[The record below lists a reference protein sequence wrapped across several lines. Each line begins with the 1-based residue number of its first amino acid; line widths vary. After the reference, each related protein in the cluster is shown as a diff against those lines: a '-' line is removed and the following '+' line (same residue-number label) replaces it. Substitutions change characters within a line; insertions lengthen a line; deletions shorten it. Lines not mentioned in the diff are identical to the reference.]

1 MKLSTGK
8 VAFPIE
14 FDNGDKAVIYFNPND
29 RGIQERIKGF
39 EASVEKRIKE
49 IDLEKYKS
57 RFDDGK
63 SFNFDLENP
72 DKIIDALLEMPSED
86 LASLQ
91 DKLDAINEIENEYND
106 KTKEELNYVFGDNIS
121 DVVFKYC
128 QPFHMIP
135 VTDENGV
142 VQKDADGEDKKEPY
156 IMLFIRWLAIE
167 MGKYGAK
174 NKSAMDKHI
183 AKYSK

>member
-39 EASVEKRIKE
+39 EKSVEKRIKE

-57 RFDDGK
+57 RFEGASIDI
-63 SFNFDLENP
+63 DLNNP
-72 DKIIDALLEMPSED
+72 EKLLEMSADELKD
-86 LASLQ
+86 LQS
-91 DKLDAINEIENEYND
+91 KLEAVNDIEAEYNQAVKD
-106 KTKEELNYVFGDNIS
+106 ELDIVFGGKIS
-121 DVVFKYC
+121 DVAFRYC
-128 QPFHMIP
+128 QPFDTVI
-135 VTDENGV
+135 VEDENGNE
-142 VQKDADGEDKKEPY
+142 KREMY
-156 IMLFIRWLAIE
+156 IMHFIHWLMIE
-167 MGKYGAK
+167 LKKYGAE
-174 NKSAMDKHI
+174 NKSAMDKHL

>member
-29 RGIQERIKGF
+29 RSIQERIKSF
-39 EASVEKRIKE
+39 EASIENRIKE

-57 RFDDGK
+57 RFEGNIPEIDID
-63 SFNFDLENP
+63 NP
-72 DKIIDALLEMPSED
+72 EKLLELSDDE
-86 LASLQ
+86 LKNLQ
-91 DKLDAINEIENEYND
+91 SRLDAVNEIEAEYNKAIKD
-106 KTKEELNYVFGDNIS
+106 ELDVVFGDKIS
-121 DVVFKYC
+121 DVAFRYC
-128 QPFHMIP
+128 QPFDTVVIE
-135 VTDENGV
+135 DENGNE
-142 VQKDADGEDKKEPY
+142 KREMY
-156 IMLFIRWLAIE
+156 IMHFLHWLMVE
-167 MGKYGAK
+167 LKKYGAE